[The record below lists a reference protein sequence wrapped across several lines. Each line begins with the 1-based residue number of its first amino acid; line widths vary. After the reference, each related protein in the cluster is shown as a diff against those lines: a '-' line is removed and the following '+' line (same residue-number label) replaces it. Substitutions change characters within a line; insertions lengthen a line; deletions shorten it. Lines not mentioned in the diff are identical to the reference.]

1 MSLPTKVI
9 DRLFSRMIA
18 TYGNAFMRQ
27 WGDVPETDIKTV
39 WAHELAGYASH
50 LGALAWALENLPE
63 RPMNVLEFRALCRR
77 SAPTETPRLPE
88 PAADPARVAQARA
101 KLSSM
106 VKPLPVVAGHK
117 DWAKRIMARKQAGE
131 RVNATAYRMARD
143 ALGLQAE

>member
-9 DRLFSRMIA
+9 DRLFSRLIA

-77 SAPTETPRLPE
+77 AVTSETPRLPE
-88 PAADPARVAQARA
+88 PAADPARVAQELA

-131 RVNATAYRMARD
+131 RVNSTACRMASE
-143 ALGLQAE
+143 ALGLQAA